1 MQRSK
6 KCSSDASGLGM
17 RKLLTVISVI
27 LLIAGLVFVGQGSGY
42 FPYPAESFM
51 INQTP
56 LGLLR
61 CGYRGRWPAP
71 RCRCAPLLEAAPV
84 NVIYSSSTMSLQLK
98 LIAVLIDILSIT
110 LMGSDDSEQGGCNF
124 R

>member
-17 RKLLTVISVI
+17 RKLLTVISII

-56 LGLLR
+56 WVYYGAAIAVAGLLLGVVAR
-61 CGYRGRWPAP
+61 RY
-71 RCRCAPLLEAAPV
+71 
-84 NVIYSSSTMSLQLK
+84 
-98 LIAVLIDILSIT
+98 
-110 LMGSDDSEQGGCNF
+110 
-124 R
+124 